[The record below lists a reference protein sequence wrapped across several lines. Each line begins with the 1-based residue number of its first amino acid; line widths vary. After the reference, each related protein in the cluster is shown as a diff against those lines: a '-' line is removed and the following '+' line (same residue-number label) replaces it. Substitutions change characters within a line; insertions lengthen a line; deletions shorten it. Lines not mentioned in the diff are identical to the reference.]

1 MGILIV
7 GNSCVGTYCRKY
19 KIVGVS
25 FQRAVIEDETLFNG
39 KLVYLLEFEVEGCD
53 KELTFMRPALEP
65 CVFGCANIVKRIS
78 VTDSHNN
85 EIRFIHEGKK
95 AHDID
100 MQFLDKDDIVMFP
113 VVAGKDFPDLVKD
126 INQNRN
132 DGERFRISDTRYY
145 LIDDKKVLP
154 KCMKIYLDDKVI
166 DCTVNNDN
174 PVRIRNIVK
183 E

>member
-1 MGILIV
+1 
-7 GNSCVGTYCRKY
+7 
-19 KIVGVS
+19 
-25 FQRAVIEDETLFNG
+25 
-39 KLVYLLEFEVEGCD
+39 
-53 KELTFMRPALEP
+53 
-65 CVFGCANIVKRIS
+65 
-78 VTDSHNN
+78 
-85 EIRFIHEGKK
+85 
-95 AHDID
+95 

-145 LIDDKKVLP
+145 LIDDKQVLP
-154 KCMKIYLDDKVI
+154 KYMKIYLDDKVI

>member
-1 MGILIV
+1 MGIFFV
-7 GNSCVGTYCRKY
+7 GYLCIGTHSRKY
-19 KIVGVS
+19 KITGAS
-25 FQRAVIEDETLFNG
+25 FQRTIIEDDTLFKD
-39 KLVYLLEFEVEGCD
+39 KLVYLMEFNVEYCD
-53 KELTFMRPALEP
+53 KELTFMSPALEP
-65 CVFGCANIVKRIS
+65 GVFGCANIVKRIS